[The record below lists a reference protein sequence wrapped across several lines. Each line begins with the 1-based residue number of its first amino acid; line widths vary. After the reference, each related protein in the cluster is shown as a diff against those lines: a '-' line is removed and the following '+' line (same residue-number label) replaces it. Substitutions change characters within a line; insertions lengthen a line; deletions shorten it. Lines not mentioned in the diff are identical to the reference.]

1 MKSEKY
7 SAILG
12 SAVGFKEMEHL
23 TTHRPLA
30 NLPFDGKYRLID
42 FPLSTLANAGIKSI
56 YGIFRSDNIRSVL
69 DHVRS
74 GREWGLNS
82 LLSQYFLGFYNTK
95 DDQKEADKDY
105 YDQVLTYLKRS
116 GSNQTVYMS
125 CDILCNIDLNEV
137 IDAHQQSQ
145 AMLTVVYKNMPTK
158 QVSDDNAI
166 LSFDESGL
174 VTASK
179 PVAHEMKESFSAGLY
194 IINTNWLIQ
203 KMEKEAEKAE
213 PQKLRYLLREL
224 AVTEAANSFEYN
236 GYLANIYSVKSYYD
250 ANMDMLEADKFHSLL
265 YSNQKIYTRVK
276 NEEATYFSKESHVE
290 SSQIASGCVVKGQ
303 VQHSII
309 SRNCYLETETIIKDS
324 ILSPKAVIGEK
335 ARIEY
340 AIIDKSVTVSAGI
353 TIRGTKDQPIVIPK
367 GTKVVEDVVR

>member
-1 MKSEKY
+1 
-7 SAILG
+7 
-12 SAVGFKEMEHL
+12 
-23 TTHRPLA
+23 
-30 NLPFDGKYRLID
+30 
-42 FPLSTLANAGIKSI
+42 
-56 YGIFRSDNIRSVL
+56 
-69 DHVRS
+69 
-74 GREWGLNS
+74 
-82 LLSQYFLGFYNTK
+82 
-95 DDQKEADKDY
+95 EADKDY